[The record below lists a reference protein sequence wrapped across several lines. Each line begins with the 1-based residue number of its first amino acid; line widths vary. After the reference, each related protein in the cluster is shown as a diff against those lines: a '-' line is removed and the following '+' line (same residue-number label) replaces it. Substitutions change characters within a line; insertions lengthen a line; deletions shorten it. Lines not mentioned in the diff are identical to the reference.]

1 MPEQRLPYVTNF
13 FDLARQE
20 ILATYGHEVT
30 INRKSLRKYGRNES
44 VGTSEVDIV
53 AFDQTETYLTT
64 NSIDTI
70 SSSDAADTN
79 TVYIEGMTLSNGVL
93 TFVNQTAI
101 LNGRNKVTLSTPLAR
116 CTRMRGNV
124 AGTVYAYE
132 DGAITNG
139 VPNNASTIHN
149 TIVSSDNTSLK
160 AGTSIAG
167 NNYFILTKYW
177 ATLGKASGSAAADIR
192 FKIQNL
198 DSPVFGNNFY
208 TEEVWS
214 ISLSQSLNEAVEPFE
229 IIPPNSD
236 IVMTAS
242 ASSGTLDVKAGFHGF
257 FADISQ

>member
-1 MPEQRLPYVTNF
+1 MTEQRLPYVDNF

-30 INRKSLRKYGRNES
+30 INRKSLRKYGRNTS
-44 VGTSEVDIV
+44 VGTTEVDIV

-64 NSIDTI
+64 NSIDTV
-70 SSSDAADTN
+70 SSSDASDTG
-79 TVYIEGMTLSNGVL
+79 TIYIEGMTIASGVL
-93 TFVNQTAI
+93 TFVTEIVN
-101 LNGRNKVTLSTPLAR
+101 LNGQNKVTLSTPLAR

-132 DGAITNG
+132 DGAITSG
-139 VPNNASTIHN
+139 VPNDLSTVHN
-149 TIVSSDNTSLK
+149 TIVPADNTSLK
-160 AGTSIAG
+160 ASTSIAG
-167 NNYFILTKYW
+167 TNYFILTKYW
-177 ATLGKASGSAAADIR
+177 ATLGKASASAAADIR

-198 DSPVFGNNFY
+198 NSPIFGNNFY

-214 ISLSQSLNEAVEPFE
+214 ISLSSPLNDTIKPFE

-236 IVMTAS
+236 VIMTAS

-257 FADISQ
+257 FADINQ